1 MHNDFTRPENKT
13 DLEDREAAGFWKAIA
28 LSKDIG
34 ESGCEINLAV
44 ILEINKC
51 ILENATPESAGVLRV
66 AGQDIKKLKCVEP
79 PLGSAVRE
87 KMHEFEKD
95 MKHRISLVSIHSPN
109 IKNKKIHRQW
119 VDDVLNL
126 AAWIQHSLVA
136 IHPFCEANGRTARLM
151 TNVILRRF
159 GFPSTDVKI
168 EDESK
173 VKYIDAL
180 CQVDNYGDY
189 KPLRDII
196 LKGCLETLRK
206 EKERKIKM
214 AKRPI

>member
-1 MHNDFTRPENKT
+1 MHNDFIRPEDKT

-28 LSKDIG
+28 LSKEVG
-34 ESGCEINLAV
+34 TSGREIDLGV
-44 ILEINKC
+44 ILELNKC
-51 ILENATPESAGVLRV
+51 ILQNAMPESAGILRKE
-66 AGQDIKKLKCVEP
+66 GQDIKKLKCVEP

-95 MKHRISLVSIHSPN
+95 MKHKISLVSLRSPN

-119 VDDVLNL
+119 VDDIFAL

-159 GFPSTDVKI
+159 GFPPTDVKI
-168 EDESK
+168 EAESK
-173 VKYIDAL
+173 EKYIDSL
-180 CQVDNYGDY
+180 CQIDRYGDY
-189 KPLRDII
+189 EQLKKLILQGSLRT
-196 LKGCLETLRK
+196 LKKEQKIRMRK
-206 EKERKIKM
+206 
-214 AKRPI
+214 